1 LKEFNYK
8 KKRNFLWVAFFFT
21 NYFFWAA
28 ISAPLRGQSSAK
40 ALLLLCLCSRFFANL
55 PKLFPSQN

>member
-1 LKEFNYK
+1 MGCV
-8 KKRNFLWVAFFFT
+8 FLSQII
-21 NYFFWAA
+21 FWAA

>member
-1 LKEFNYK
+1 LKEFKYK
-8 KKRNFLWVAFFFT
+8 KNATFYGLRFFS
-21 NYFFWAA
+21 NYIFWAA